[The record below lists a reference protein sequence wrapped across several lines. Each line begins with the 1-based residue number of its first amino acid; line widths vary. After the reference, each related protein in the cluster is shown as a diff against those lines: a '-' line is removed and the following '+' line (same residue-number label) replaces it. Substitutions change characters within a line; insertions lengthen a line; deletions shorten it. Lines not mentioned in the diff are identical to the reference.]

1 MSLEIEAD
9 RSHER
14 DVQMWEADKPGGAS
28 RGWPDYLRWLSY
40 AVLIGSILTIMRSLP
55 FDQAMTAVNGWL
67 AGLGPWGPVALALIY
82 IVATVLFVPG
92 TILTLAA
99 GALFG
104 LVVGMVAVSVGSTLG
119 AAAAF
124 LIARYLARDKV
135 AAMARGNR
143 QFGAIDLAIGE
154 GGWKVVA
161 LLRLSPAIP
170 FNVQNYL
177 YGLTP
182 VRFWPYV
189 LTSWLAMMPGTFL
202 YIYLGHVTGAAI
214 GDSRERGVAEWL
226 MLAVGLLA
234 TAAVTV
240 YVTRLA
246 RQKLNDQLDE
256 PQAAGVQGEQGES
269 PGEAPAEETEA
280 TGRGIPL
287 RVVLAA
293 VVALV
298 AAVFVRANADRI
310 ESRLSSLFG
319 PPRVEL
325 QESYGGTESSASFDH
340 SGFDEILG
348 RHVDA
353 DGWVDYEAVRED
365 EEALDRYLERIAKAP
380 FDELGRDEKLAL
392 LINAYNAA
400 TLKLIVERWPLD
412 SIMEIPESERW
423 DDRRW
428 DVAGRTW
435 SLSQIEHEQIRPH
448 FVEPRIHFALVCAA
462 VGCPPLRNEAYRGE
476 RLEEQL
482 ESQTRYVHEHPTW
495 FAFNADEGRVS
506 LTKLYQWYGGDF
518 EQAAGSVFAYASRYS
533 SPLDRAIGSG
543 ESPAID
549 WLPYDWSIN
558 DRSNRVPR

>member
-1 MSLEIEAD
+1 MALEIEAD
-9 RSHER
+9 RSHNR
-14 DVQMWEADKPGGAS
+14 DVPMRDDNASSGAS
-28 RGWPDYLRWLSY
+28 RGWPDYLRWISI
-40 AVLIGSILTIMRSLP
+40 AVLIGSVLTIMRSLP
-55 FDQAMTAVNGWL
+55 FDEAMTAVNGWL

-124 LIARYLARDKV
+124 LIARYLARDRV
-135 AAMARGNR
+135 AAMAGRHR
-143 QFGAIDLAIGE
+143 HFGAIDRAIGE

-161 LLRLSPAIP
+161 LLRLSPAVP

-189 LTSWLAMMPGTFL
+189 VTSWIAMMPGTFL

-246 RQKLNDQLDE
+246 RQKLDDQLDE
-256 PQAAGVQGEQGES
+256 PQDEID
-269 PGEAPAEETEA
+269 GEASGKAATEQTKA
-280 TGRGIPL
+280 AGRGIPFRL
-287 RVVLAA
+287 VLAA
-293 VVALV
+293 TVALL

-310 ESRLSSLFG
+310 ESRLASLFG

-325 QESYGGTESSASFDH
+325 QESYGETESSASFDH
-340 SGFDEILG
+340 SGFDEIL
-348 RHVDA
+348 RQHVDA
-353 DGWVDYEAVRED
+353 DGWVDYGALRGD
-365 EEALDRYLERIAKAP
+365 EGSLDRYLEAIAKAP

-412 SIMEIPESERW
+412 SIMEIPESQRW

-428 DVAGRTW
+428 EVAGRTW
-435 SLSQIEHEQIRPH
+435 SLNQIEHEQIRP
-448 FVEPRIHFALVCAA
+448 I
-462 VGCPPLRNEAYRGE
+462 
-476 RLEEQL
+476 
-482 ESQTRYVHEHPTW
+482 S
-495 FAFNADEGRVS
+495 
-506 LTKLYQWYGGDF
+506 
-518 EQAAGSVFAYASRYS
+518 S
-533 SPLDRAIGSG
+533 SPGSTSRWCAPRSG
-543 ESPAID
+543 ARRFETGRTAANGWKSNSNPKPDTCTNIRRGSR
-549 WLPYDWSIN
+549 SI
-558 DRSNRVPR
+558 RTRVECP